1 MDRDERFM
9 DDLFD
14 DINRSD
20 WEERLTRMAFNN
32 TYRVAIGE
40 ITLGELMDS
49 NDPEIALM
57 FNPQDVIYGNKEEL
71 VPGIT
76 RAMLEEMIEYFIET
90 EEYEKCAKLQKIL
103 DGRCSSRE
111 PTEIS
116 KNSTAW
122 KPPRE

>member
-1 MDRDERFM
+1 MDREERFM

-14 DINRSD
+14 DINRRD
-20 WEERLTRMAFNN
+20 WEDRLTTMAYDN

-49 NDPEIALM
+49 NNAEIALM
-57 FNPQDVIYGNKEEL
+57 FNPQDVLSGNKEEL
-71 VPGIT
+71 VPCIT
-76 RAMLEEMIEYFIET
+76 SGMLEEMIEYFIDT
-90 EEYEKCAKLQKIL
+90 EEYEKCANLQKIL
-103 DGRCSSRE
+103 DGNNSSRE

>member
-40 ITLGELMDS
+40 ITLGEL
-49 NDPEIALM
+49 IALM
-57 FNPQDVIYGNKEEL
+57 FNPQDVIYGNEKEL